1 MKKIYRF
8 TYQEAIHA
16 LEQLHPDLVPEWIP
30 SSQRP
35 SDYVE
40 VWFEIELPEQEAEKP
55 RGTSDNPLYIHADT
69 SSPAD
74 KEAAGNDW

>member
-8 TYQEAIHA
+8 TYWEATNA
-16 LEQLHPDLVPEWIP
+16 LIKLHPELFPEWP
-30 SSQRP
+30 LLAKDLA
-35 SDYVE
+35 DYPVC
-40 VWFEIELPEQEAEKP
+40 EIELPEQEAEKP

-74 KEAAGNDW
+74 KEAARNDW